1 MASYLRIAKF
11 IKTVKKEAF
20 QKVIIGLIIMVASVC
35 QAFAMARGASAVFNR
50 ANTSVI
56 AKFIA
61 MALIAIAVKCIFI
74 KYNEGFTKV
83 MAAKVKGNI
92 RTELVEKLMLLGPK
106 YQSKSRSG
114 SLQSLITDGVES
126 LEMFLVNYIPQA
138 FIAII
143 TVVTLVSYIGTIDLT
158 AAVII
163 LFSVL
168 ASVISPHLSRSLSAK
183 SCLEYWKSYAVLNA
197 QYIDT
202 MQGMNTLKAFNSSK
216 AKGHELGGNCWDFYS
231 KSIRNTALSL
241 LDSATLVLLMGIGT
255 SISVGIAAYH
265 AALGQI
271 EVANLLGILFLVP
284 ECVKPI
290 TDLNNFWHGSY
301 LGFSVSDQFFEILD
315 EPVTIVEKENAKETG
330 IDDAL
335 PTIKL
340 QDVNFK
346 YTEDGVDI
354 LKDINIHINPGE
366 KIAIVGKSGSGKS
379 TIVNLLLRFY
389 DSTSGKIL
397 YNDVDI
403 KDYSIE
409 YLRSKIAVV
418 FQDTYLFYGTIE
430 ENICMAKPNA
440 TKEEIE
446 YASKV
451 ANIHDFITSL
461 PDGYQ
466 TIVGERG
473 ANLSGG
479 ERQRIAI
486 ARAVLKDAPFLILDE
501 ATASVD
507 AENEKSIQDALD
519 LLMKDKTTLVIAHRL
534 STIKESDRI
543 YVLND
548 GVVAE
553 QGKHNELMKLNNIYA
568 NLIKAQNKNDGGDIY
583 AN

>member
-1 MASYLRIAKF
+1 
-11 IKTVKKEAF
+11 
-20 QKVIIGLIIMVASVC
+20 
-35 QAFAMARGASAVFNR
+35 
-50 ANTSVI
+50 
-56 AKFIA
+56 
-61 MALIAIAVKCIFI
+61 
-74 KYNEGFTKV
+74 
-83 MAAKVKGNI
+83 
-92 RTELVEKLMLLGPK
+92 
-106 YQSKSRSG
+106 
-114 SLQSLITDGVES
+114 
-126 LEMFLVNYIPQA
+126 
-138 FIAII
+138 
-143 TVVTLVSYIGTIDLT
+143 
-158 AAVII
+158 
-163 LFSVL
+163 
-168 ASVISPHLSRSLSAK
+168 
-183 SCLEYWKSYAVLNA
+183 
-197 QYIDT
+197 
-202 MQGMNTLKAFNSSK
+202 
-216 AKGHELGGNCWDFYS
+216 
-231 KSIRNTALSL
+231 
-241 LDSATLVLLMGIGT
+241 
-255 SISVGIAAYH
+255 
-265 AALGQI
+265 
-271 EVANLLGILFLVP
+271 
-284 ECVKPI
+284 
-290 TDLNNFWHGSY
+290 
-301 LGFSVSDQFFEILD
+301 
-315 EPVTIVEKENAKETG
+315 
-330 IDDAL
+330 
-335 PTIKL
+335 
-340 QDVNFK
+340 
-346 YTEDGVDI
+346 
-354 LKDINIHINPGE
+354 
-366 KIAIVGKSGSGKS
+366 
-379 TIVNLLLRFY
+379 
-389 DSTSGKIL
+389 IL

-553 QGKHNELMKLNNIYA
+553 QGKHDELMKLNNIYA

-583 AN
+583 AK